1 MWLMWGDFLL
11 RDCGDDGLTVR
22 GIIIDKGCVANL
34 KPVTI
39 LDCLRSSDRPMGTS
53 VRMLHNKVG
62 YVNLEDG

>member
-1 MWLMWGDFLL
+1 MLGDFLL
-11 RDCGDDGLTVR
+11 RDCGDDGLIVR
-22 GIIIDKGCVANL
+22 GIIIDKGYVANL

-39 LDCLRSSDRPMGTS
+39 LDWCHRSSDRPMGTS